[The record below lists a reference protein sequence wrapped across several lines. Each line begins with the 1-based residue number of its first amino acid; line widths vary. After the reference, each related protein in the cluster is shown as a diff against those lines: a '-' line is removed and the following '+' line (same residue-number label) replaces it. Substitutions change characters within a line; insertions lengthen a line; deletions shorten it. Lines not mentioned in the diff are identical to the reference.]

1 MNFEIA
7 FEIVKERKT
16 EMNFETA
23 FEIMKLAPTN
33 DVEISFF
40 GRTKEFGAYDLRTR
54 WACKLN
60 ELPFWVSRFDVNQV
74 DITAYQSELF
84 IFLEPDQVNR
94 YWEQIEA
101 LS

>member
-1 MNFEIA
+1 M
-7 FEIVKERKT
+7 K
-16 EMNFETA
+16 FETA

-33 DVEISFF
+33 DVEVVFF
-40 GRTKEFGAYDLRTR
+40 GRTKEFSAYDLRTR
-54 WACKLN
+54 WACKLD

-74 DITAYQSELF
+74 NVCDYQSDLF

-94 YWEQIEA
+94 YWEKIEA